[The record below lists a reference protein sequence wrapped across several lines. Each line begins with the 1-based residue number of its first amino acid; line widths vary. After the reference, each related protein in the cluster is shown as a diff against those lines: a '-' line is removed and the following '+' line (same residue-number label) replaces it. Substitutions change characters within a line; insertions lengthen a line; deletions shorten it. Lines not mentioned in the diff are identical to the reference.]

1 MEQIL
6 PMKSS
11 CWTPSIYP
19 WSSALGSIS
28 DKPNYLAHERDSI
41 LLTHSPEIYSI
52 SSQAD
57 TWLGSLLWLF
67 WVQWMK
73 FSKGSLQ
80 SICQFYSISK
90 SVAWTLS
97 LRLIASTQP
106 CKEGLTEWT
115 FFSHIECTAFF
126 FLRMSHATENWIC
139 SVIRSSMAFYTR
151 VRSRHSISEF

>member
-1 MEQIL
+1 MPLQVFPRGSCAFCQQMTNTYGANSSHEIIL
-6 PMKSS
+6 LN
-11 CWTPSIYP
+11 SIHLSL
-19 WSSALGSIS
+19 SSALGSIS

-106 CKEGLTEWT
+106 CKEGLTE
-115 FFSHIECTAFF
+115 
-126 FLRMSHATENWIC
+126 
-139 SVIRSSMAFYTR
+139 
-151 VRSRHSISEF
+151 